1 MSPAPDPSL
10 VIEVEGR
17 PVTIHLR
24 RSARAKRLSLRLD
37 PAGAAVMVLPVGAP
51 VREAERFARLQ
62 RDWLA
67 TRLAAAPPTLAL
79 VPGAVVPLLGV
90 PHLIRHDPAAPRKVA
105 AQAGEIRVGGPIDMV
120 SRRVEHFL
128 RAEAAQ
134 LLTHRAR
141 TLAAQLGRPL
151 GRVTVRDTKS
161 RWGSCSAAGALSFS
175 WRLVLAPDWVLTYV
189 VAHEVAH
196 LAEMNHGPAFW
207 AVVERLNG
215 DHRPA
220 RDWLKRHGPALHRIG

>member
-1 MSPAPDPSL
+1 MSPPNDPPL
-10 VIEVEGR
+10 VIDIAGR
-17 PVTIHLR
+17 PVTILVR

-37 PAGAAVMVLPVGAP
+37 PAGAAVLVLPVGMPA
-51 VREAERFARLQ
+51 REAERFARLQ
-62 RDWLA
+62 HDWLA
-67 TRLAAAPPTLAL
+67 ARLVAAPPPLAL

-105 AQAGEIRVGGPIDMV
+105 AQAGDIRLGGPLDQVPRRVGA
-120 SRRVEHFL
+120 FL
-128 RAEAAQ
+128 RAEAA
-134 LLTHRAR
+134 LLLAHRAR
-141 TLAAQLGRPL
+141 TLAAQVGRPV

-189 VAHEVAH
+189 AAHEVAH
-196 LAEMNHGPAFW
+196 LVEMNHGPAFW

>member
-1 MSPAPDPSL
+1 MSPPGDPPL
-10 VIEVEGR
+10 VIDIAGR
-17 PVTIHLR
+17 SLTVALR

-37 PAGAAVMVLPVGAP
+37 PAGAVVLVLPLGMP
-51 VREAERFARLQ
+51 VRDAERFARQ
-62 RDWLA
+62 QSDWLSA
-67 TRLAAAPPTLAL
+67 RLCAAPPRLAL
-79 VPGAVVPLLGV
+79 VPGAAVPLLGV
-90 PHLIRHDPAAPRKVA
+90 PHLIRHDPAAPRKVSA
-105 AQAGEIRVGGPIDMV
+105 EAGEIRLGGPVEMV
-120 SRRVEHFL
+120 PRRVGDFL
-128 RAEAAQ
+128 RAEAAL

-141 TLAAQLGRPL
+141 ALADRLGRTV
-151 GRVTVRDTKS
+151 GRVTVRDTRS

-215 DHRPA
+215 DPRPA
-220 RDWLKRHGPALHRIG
+220 RAWLKRHGPGLHRIG

>member
-1 MSPAPDPSL
+1 MSPPNDPPL
-10 VIEVEGR
+10 VIDIAGR
-17 PVTIHLR
+17 PVTILLR

-37 PAGAAVMVLPVGAP
+37 PAGAAVLVLPVGMPA
-51 VREAERFARLQ
+51 REAERFARLQ
-62 RDWLA
+62 HDWLA
-67 TRLAAAPPTLAL
+67 ARLVAAPPSLAL
-79 VPGAVVPLLGV
+79 VPGAIVPLLGV

-120 SRRVEHFL
+120 PHRVEHFL
-128 RAEAAQ
+128 RAEAA
-134 LLTHRAR
+134 LLLAHRAR
-141 TLAAQLGRPL
+141 TLAAQIGRTV
-151 GRVTVRDTKS
+151 GRVTVRDTRS

-189 VAHEVAH
+189 AAHEVAH
-196 LAEMNHGPAFW
+196 LVEMNHGPAFW
-207 AVVERLNG
+207 ALVERLNG

>member
-1 MSPAPDPSL
+1 MSPPNDPPL
-10 VIEVEGR
+10 VIDIAGR
-17 PVTIHLR
+17 PVTIQVR

-37 PAGAAVMVLPVGAP
+37 PAGAAVLVLPVGAP

-62 RDWLA
+62 HDWLA
-67 TRLAAAPPTLAL
+67 ARLVAAPPTLAL

-90 PHLIRHDPAAPRKVA
+90 PHLIRHDPAAPRKVRA
-105 AQAGEIRVGGPIDMV
+105 EAGDIRLGGPLDQVPRRVGA
-120 SRRVEHFL
+120 FL
-128 RAEAAQ
+128 RAEAA
-134 LLTHRAR
+134 LLLAHRAR
-141 TLAAQLGRPL
+141 TLAAQVGRPV

-189 VAHEVAH
+189 AAHEVAH
-196 LAEMNHGPAFW
+196 LVEMNHGPAFW